1 MNNLKYWTL
10 DQIDKLRLM
19 WTAGATAPKIAL
31 EIGVTEAAV
40 HRKRHRL
47 KLPIRSGSVRDITK
61 RQFPPKIKPLDA
73 IVKSSGIMANLL
85 NRTGCCAPVGRLND
99 EHMFCNN
106 SGRKVRNSI
115 WCDEHFEMYF
125 SDRRRN
131 GTG

>member
-1 MNNLKYWTL
+1 MNNLKYWKL

-19 WTAGATAPKIAL
+19 WAAGVAAPKIAL

-47 KLPIRSGSVRDITK
+47 KLPIRRGSVRDVTK
-61 RQFPPKIKPLDA
+61 RQLPPQIKPLV
-73 IVKSSGIMANLL
+73 VKVISSGIMANLL

-99 EHMFCNN
+99 EHMFCNK
-106 SGRKVRNSI
+106 SGRKVRGSI

-125 SDRRRN
+125 ADRHRVR
-131 GTG
+131 